1 LSNPFKTRVLPV
13 CYARS
18 IAGGEKRVVPLSLRS
33 VLLTSLLAV
42 PLEACA
48 APVPPVAEPSA
59 LPWAEAEFERFPP
72 PGAAAALI
80 ESGRSRY
87 FTRGLERLG
96 EKRAVTRD
104 TVFQIASLTKPFT
117 AIVILRLA
125 EQGRLGLD
133 DPAARYLDWLPATYQ
148 GVTVRRLLNHTAGVP
163 RDLRREN
170 VDEFTIEEFR
180 RRFLEAEPSFPAGD
194 RWEYSNTGYIL
205 LSLIAE
211 RAGGRSLGA
220 LLADFIFQPLA
231 MSRTNYRAPLGVRS
245 GRAQGHDWQEESWR
259 AAPAIYS
266 GFGNSG
272 IESTAAD
279 LARFAAALQRR
290 QLLRPE
296 SYRAMLAPAVL
307 ASGEKVDFPFRD
319 VPASYGL
326 GWFLTDF
333 CGNPVATHGGT
344 IAGFSAG
351 LFWATGRPLSAVA
364 LANGKSG
371 PDRIGVAEKIAAKL
385 LRGALSCE
393 G

>member
-1 LSNPFKTRVLPV
+1 M
-13 CYARS
+13 
-18 IAGGEKRVVPLSLRS
+18 IPLSLRS

-48 APVPPVAEPSA
+48 AAAPPVAEPSA
-59 LPWAEAEFERFPP
+59 LPWAEAEFRRFPP

-80 ESGRSRY
+80 DSGRSRY
-87 FTRGLERLG
+87 FTRGVERLDR
-96 EKRAVTRD
+96 KRPVTSN

-125 EQGRLGLD
+125 EQGRLRLD
-133 DPAARYLDWLPATYQ
+133 DPAARWLDWLPAAYR
-148 GVTVRRLLNHTAGVP
+148 GVTVRRLLNHTSGVP

-180 RRFLEAEPSFPAGD
+180 RRFLDAEPSFPAGD

-211 RAGGRSLGA
+211 RAGGRSFGA
-220 LLADFIFQPLA
+220 LLSEFIFQPLA
-231 MSRTNYRAPLGVRS
+231 MSRTHYRASLAVRP
-245 GRAQGHDWQEESWR
+245 GHAQGHDWQEETWR
-259 AAPAIYS
+259 PAPAIYS

-290 QLLRPE
+290 RLLRAE

-307 ASGEKVDFPFRD
+307 ASGKKVDFPFRD
-319 VPASYGL
+319 APSSYGL

-344 IAGFSAG
+344 IAGFSAS

-364 LANGKSG
+364 VANGKSG
-371 PDRIGVAEKIAAKL
+371 PDRIGIAEKIGAKV
-385 LRGALSCE
+385 LRGALTCD